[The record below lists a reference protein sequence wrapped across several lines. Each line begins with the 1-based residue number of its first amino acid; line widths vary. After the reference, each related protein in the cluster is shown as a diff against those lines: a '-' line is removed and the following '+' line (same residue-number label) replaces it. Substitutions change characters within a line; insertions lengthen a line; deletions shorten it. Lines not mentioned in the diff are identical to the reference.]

1 MTKVG
6 IVGAGYWGINHVRTF
21 NALSTCELVR
31 VADLAPANLKKVKG
45 ISGAIDTTEDYRKVF
60 EDEAIDAVVIA
71 TDAPTHHKLSVE
83 AMTAGKHV
91 LVEKPLALTVADGEE
106 MVAQARSSSRILM
119 VGHILLY
126 HPAVTMMK
134 EYVTSGELGDVYY
147 LFSQRVNLGKVR
159 SNENSLW
166 SLGPHDISI
175 MLYLTGRE
183 PEEVSASGSCYVQS
197 DIEDVVFFW
206 LRFPGN
212 AMGHGHVS
220 WLDPHKIRR
229 LTVVG
234 SEKMAVF
241 DDVDSTEKV
250 RLYNRG
256 VETGPASYGSYG
268 ESISVR
274 NGDVHIPYVKMVEP
288 LRSECQHFIDCVEK
302 GETPLTDGM
311 DGLRVLKVLE
321 AAQESLK
328 GGGVPAKIA

>member
-1 MTKVG
+1 MIKVG
-6 IVGAGYWGINHVRTF
+6 IIGAGYWGINHVRTF
-21 NALSTCELVR
+21 NALPTCELVR
-31 VADLAPANLKKVKG
+31 VADLAPQNLKKVKG
-45 ISGAIDTTEDYRKVF
+45 ISGAIDTTEDCKKVI
-60 EDEAIDAVVIA
+60 EDGSIDAVVIA
-71 TDAPTHHKLSVE
+71 TDAPTHHGLAVQ
-83 AMTAGKHV
+83 AMKAGKHV
-91 LVEKPLALTVADGEE
+91 LVEKPLALTVGDGED
-106 MVAQARSSSRILM
+106 MVAQAESASRILM

-134 EYVTSGELGDVYY
+134 GYVTSGELGEVYY

-159 SNENSLW
+159 SNENALW

-175 MLYLTGRE
+175 MLYLTGMV
-183 PEEVSASGSCYVQS
+183 PEEVSASGSCYVQR
-197 DIEDVVFFW
+197 DVEDVVFFW
-206 LRFPGN
+206 LRFAGKT
-212 AMGHGHVS
+212 MGHCHVS

-234 SEKMAVF
+234 SKKMAVF

-256 VETGPASYGSYG
+256 VETAPASYGSYG

-288 LRSECQHFIDCVEK
+288 LRAECQHFIDCAEK
-302 GETPLTDGM
+302 GSKPLTDGM

-321 AAQESLK
+321 AAQRSLK
-328 GGGVPAKIA
+328 GGGLPAKIV